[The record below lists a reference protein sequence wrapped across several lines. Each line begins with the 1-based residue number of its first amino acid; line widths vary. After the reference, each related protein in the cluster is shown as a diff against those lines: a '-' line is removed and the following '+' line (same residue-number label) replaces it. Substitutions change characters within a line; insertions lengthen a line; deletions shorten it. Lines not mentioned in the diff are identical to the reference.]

1 MKSKAGFVLAMFII
15 VAAAAAHAQTPK
27 LDGAY
32 KFVSVKFQGGERTEA
47 QSKGV
52 IVVHGNYMAFVQSD
66 VDRPSWTQQDPEAD
80 RLKKIERAF
89 NGLRATAGRFEIKG
103 NKIVLNQMAQASPTS
118 VGKPS
123 EWEFAVSGNRLTLK
137 PAGAAGVEFTF
148 ERLPE

>member
-1 MKSKAGFVLAMFII
+1 MKSKAGLILATLLLM
-15 VAAAAAHAQTPK
+15 AATAANAQTPK

-66 VDRPSWTQQDPEAD
+66 VDRPTWTQQEPEAD
-80 RLKKIERAF
+80 RLKKVAQAF

-103 NKIVLNQMAQASPTS
+103 NKIVLNQMAQANPGS

-123 EWEFAVSGNRLTLK
+123 EWEFAVSGNKLTLK
-137 PAGAAGVEFTF
+137 PAGATGVEFTF
-148 ERLPE
+148 ERLP